1 MGISIRRTGSVRLLS
16 FVAPAVVFYVAF
28 VLVPAAGGIY
38 YSFTNWNMLRPD
50 WRFVGLAN
58 YVEAL
63 GEDRYFIS
71 SLLFTLK
78 YVAFMVVLQ
87 NVLAL
92 LLAILV
98 ENLRR
103 GRLAFRTLLF
113 MPNMISM
120 IIAGFMWLF
129 VFTRVIPGLAQHTML
144 AFLDRSWIGDPR
156 WSFVAILLVSLW
168 AGVGYLMVIYV
179 AALQGVPRQMME
191 AAAIDGAGPVRGF
204 FRVTLPMI
212 APAITIC
219 VFLSISTAFKVFEV
233 VYSLTGGGP
242 GRATQVIALN
252 IFEEAFNMSQR
263 FGYASAKATLLF
275 LVVFAVTAVQLRIMK
290 AREVE
295 A

>member
-1 MGISIRRTGSVRLLS
+1 MEITIRRSGSVRLLS
-16 FVAPAVVFYVAF
+16 FVAPALVFYVAF

-129 VFTRVIPGLAQHTML
+129 VFTRVIPGLAQHNML

-212 APAITIC
+212 A
-219 VFLSISTAFKVFEV
+219 
-233 VYSLTGGGP
+233 
-242 GRATQVIALN
+242 LN
-252 IFEEAFNMSQR
+252 IFEEAFNLSQR

-290 AREVE
+290 AREVQ